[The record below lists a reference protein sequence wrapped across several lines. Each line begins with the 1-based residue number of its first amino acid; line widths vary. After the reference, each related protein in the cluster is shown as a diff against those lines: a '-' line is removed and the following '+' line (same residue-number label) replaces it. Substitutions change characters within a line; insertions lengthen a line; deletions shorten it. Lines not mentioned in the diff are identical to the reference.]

1 MLEKAKQW
9 IDKAIKH
16 LDLEYSKL
24 QLWRANP
31 IMVEGI
37 LVEQYGSMQPVQN
50 MASVTNLDA
59 QTLSIKPWDK
69 SAIHPIAKAITES
82 GLWLNP
88 QTMADSV
95 MIKVPPLTEERRK
108 ELAKV
113 AKTMSEDAKVSV
125 RNVRQEVLK
134 DIKKAEDNKEISEDI
149 RKNYENDLQKII
161 DDANKKIEE
170 HLKQKETDIMKI

>member
-9 IDKAIKH
+9 IEKAIKH
-16 LDLEYSKL
+16 LDLEYWKL

-31 IMVEGI
+31 VMVEWI
-37 LVEQYGSMQPVQN
+37 LVEQYGSMQPISN
-50 MASVTNLDA
+50 ISSVSNLDS

-95 MIKVPPLTEERRK
+95 MIKIPPLTEERRK
-108 ELAKV
+108 EVAKV
-113 AKTMSEDAKVSV
+113 AKNMAEEAKVSV
-125 RNVRQEVLK
+125 RNARQESLK
-134 DIKKAEDNKEISEDI
+134 DIKKAEEDKQISEDI
-149 RKNYENDLQKII
+149 RKSHENDLQKLI
-161 DDANKKIEE
+161 DEANKKIEE
-170 HLKQKETDIMKI
+170 HFKQKEADIMKI